1 MIMVDK
7 IFCPIC
13 EKTTDLNKFCIY
25 CGHKLLDDSQE
36 RLISDKPEPKCLNC
50 GRPASEGQAKCEC
63 GFEFADIKCPECGA
77 KNAYTNRFCTDCGI
91 KLWSSRIFDYEYT
104 DRLFED
110 HIFQEML
117 PHELRNTSINR
128 RLTKG
133 VGKNPV
139 LWLGLTQAATTGD
152 YESESR
158 KVDGHLREICSR
170 WKVVSPDYCISCLY
184 IIKPDEYSCA
194 KCGSGFIAD
203 IKRVKS
209 LQSKNSYTK
218 PEFRDDETKWT
229 LKCSDKY
236 RGSLAPAAGE
246 SQFEYRERLK
256 WEYAEN
262 KNAKKCIKKLIE
274 HLKEAEAFKNRPKR
288 VKGDD
293 GWYCDYSCR
302 YYMEYYEG
310 DQMDADHDYSYCA
323 LGHDEIYT
331 RNFCRYYE
339 E

>member
-1 MIMVDK
+1 MIMVDR
-7 IFCPIC
+7 ILCPIC
-13 EKTTDLNKFCIY
+13 EKTNDLNKFCIY
-25 CGHKLLDDSQE
+25 CGHKLLSDSQTG
-36 RLISDKPEPKCLNC
+36 LISDVPEPKCLNC
-50 GRPASEGQAKCEC
+50 GRQVREGQVKCEC
-63 GFEFADIKCPECGA
+63 GFHLADIKCPECGV
-77 KNAYTNRFCTDCGI
+77 KNAYSNRFCTDCGK

-110 HIFQEML
+110 HIFPERL
-117 PHELRNTSINR
+117 PHELRNTSLNR

-133 VGKNPV
+133 VGRNPV

-152 YESESR
+152 YKSESR

-170 WKVVSPDYCISCLY
+170 WKVVSPDYCISCRY
-184 IIKPDEYSCA
+184 IIKPDEYTCE

-203 IKRVKS
+203 IKRVES
-209 LQSKNSYTK
+209 LRSKNSYRK
-218 PEFRDDETKWT
+218 PEFRDVEAKWT
-229 LKCSDKY
+229 PKCSDNY
-236 RGSLAPAAGE
+236 RSSLAPAAGE

-262 KNAKKCIKKLIE
+262 KNVKKCIKKLIE

-310 DQMDADHDYSYCA
+310 DQMDADHDYSSCA
-323 LGHDEIYT
+323 LGHDAIYS